1 MKTNRP
7 KRVLNVRI
15 EDTLFREVRARAGG
29 EDKTNAE
36 IVSEALRIFLGRGPA
51 ESPNINPSPFKAIG

>member
-1 MKTNRP
+1 MTTTKP

-36 IVSEALRIFLGRGPA
+36 IVSEALRIFLGQGPA
-51 ESPNINPSPFKAIG
+51 EPPNTNPQPRQDG